1 MVAFKIIKELRH
13 ETGLNMKDIHLEK
26 LLMVVGSLLNAMV
39 VAMAAADQMARRR
52 SSWKTEVRS
61 SNFHQKPP

>member
-1 MVAFKIIKELRH
+1 MNE
-13 ETGLNMKDIHLEK
+13 IHLEK
-26 LLMVVGSLLNAMV
+26 LLMVEGSLLSAMA

-61 SNFHQKPP
+61 SNFHQKPPYHVNGQLEVSIFI